1 MADLKE
7 QIREIVEIVALV
19 PEALKVTCF
28 EMLLNDALS
37 HRRAPPPPPPAP
49 PAPVAPLVAPRATNG
64 TEPALHSSAADL
76 GGTVRP
82 AVQPKVAEGSDITL
96 ADIHMRARKFLEKG
110 EVTLSQLNDLYYKD
124 SGGFESLTI
133 DLGVTKMSEAQTRI
147 ALLQALHNALSDGDF
162 QTTVEAVREECKMRK
177 SYDGANFTANIKN
190 NGGYFDFGTWSK
202 DITDLRLS
210 EVGKKEL
217 ATIIKSLT

>member
-7 QIREIVEIVALV
+7 QIREIVDIVALV
-19 PEALKVTCF
+19 PESLKTTCF
-28 EMLLNDALS
+28 EMLLKDALS
-37 HRRAPPPPPPAP
+37 HRRAPHPPPPAP
-49 PAPVAPLVAPRATNG
+49 APITPPVAPPATNW
-64 TEPALHSSAADL
+64 TAPASDSSDADT

-82 AVQPKVAEGSDITL
+82 AIQPKVAEGSDITL
-96 ADIHMRARKFLEKG
+96 ADIHMKARKFLKKG
-110 EVTLSQLNDLYYKD
+110 EVTLLQLNDLYYKD

-177 SYDGANFTANIKN
+177 SYDSTNFTANIKN
-190 NGGYFDFGTWSK
+190 NAGYFDFGTWSK
-202 DITDLRLS
+202 EITDLRLS
-210 EVGKKEL
+210 EAGKKAL